1 MKSIKR
7 TITFI
12 IMVVMCIT
20 AFPLVSSANS
30 KNVIESYVG
39 VNKVIK
45 FDKSTGE
52 IVGGSGL
59 KGHINIPNKI
69 AGVPVVAIKD
79 GAFKNEEFTSISI
92 PSNVNKIGDSAFFE
106 CKNLVTVRDAKN
118 ITTIGNRAF
127 NNCPKLKN
135 FPFDAPISSIGDEA
149 FYYCKSLESIVLSDT
164 VTYIGEGAFK
174 ECSFLKNI
182 DIPDS
187 VTHIG
192 NDAFARCFDLKTVKL
207 PTSLTVI
214 GEGIFKSCGLEEI
227 TLPDSIVEIGNSAFE
242 SCTKL
247 KTVKLPSS
255 LAAIGESSFKSC
267 GLEEIALPDSIV
279 EIGVSAFEACS
290 ALKTV
295 CFSSSLKVIGE
306 CVFKSCGFESLNVP
320 DSIVEISKSAFE
332 ECSQLKTINFSDS
345 LKAIGENA
353 FKKCIGLTDITIPAS
368 VENISEDSFILCDSL
383 QSINVAENNMFYTS
397 VDGVLFTKKVEGG
410 NGTIGSVNEYVLI
423 SYPAMKSDV
432 EYSIP
437 DGIQRISDYAFSGN
451 EFLCS
456 VTIPASVTKIGKY
469 AFSEDVSLES
479 IELSK
484 NIKEISYG
492 MFYGCGSLKTI
503 VIPEG
508 VEYIYPESFVDC
520 SSLSIIHFPRSLK
533 EICIEIGWGENE
545 GPFRGCRNI
554 TDVYFAGNSEK
565 WGDLTDIYQLYSG
578 DLSSAHWFLT
588 ESGYYLKKANVHW
601 VNPFIDIQEN
611 DGKWFTDSVVYCYIN
626 GYLGGISGNEF
637 DYKSSV
643 NRAMFA
649 TILAKIDD
657 APLYEYSEMSFTDVP
672 AEQWYSNAIEW
683 AYRNGY
689 TAGLDRGIFGR
700 KYPVTREQL
709 ATFLYTYSEKKGY
722 DVSDR
727 ADIGAYT
734 DHANVSDYA
743 LEAMK
748 WAVSKGIISG
758 TDKRELLPKDSITR
772 AQMAV
777 VIKSFVENIIPVKV
791 D

>member
-12 IMVVMCIT
+12 IMVVMFVT
-20 AFPLVSSANS
+20 AFPLVSSGNS
-30 KNVIESYVG
+30 ENVVDYHPGRNQTIR
-39 VNKVIK
+39 

-52 IVGGSGL
+52 IIGSNTDLSGRL
-59 KGHINIPNKI
+59 TIPKEI
-69 AGVPVVAIKD
+69 DGVSVTSIGEK
-79 GAFKNEEFTSISI
+79 AFKNRKISEIFMLPDITQIGESAFEGCINLKEFKFTDSLKTIGKCAFKSSGLESIDLPDSVVEIGEYAFSGCSDLKSVKLPSSLNKNKIENGVFKSCGFESI
-92 PSNVNKIGDSAFFE
+92 ELPDSIVEIGDSAFE
-106 CKNLVTVRDAKN
+106 GCINLKTFKFPSSL
-118 ITTIGNRAF
+118 NR
-127 NNCPKLKN
+127 
-135 FPFDAPISSIGDEA
+135 
-149 FYYCKSLESIVLSDT
+149 
-164 VTYIGEGAFK
+164 IGEKA
-174 ECSFLKNI
+174 
-182 DIPDS
+182 
-187 VTHIG
+187 
-192 NDAFARCFDLKTVKL
+192 
-207 PTSLTVI
+207 
-214 GEGIFKSCGLEEI
+214 FKSCGLEEI
-227 TLPDSIVEIGNSAFE
+227 DLPNSVIDIEAGAFQ
-242 SCTKL
+242 
-247 KTVKLPSS
+247 
-255 LAAIGESSFKSC
+255 G
-267 GLEEIALPDSIV
+267 
-279 EIGVSAFEACS
+279 
-290 ALKTV
+290 
-295 CFSSSLKVIGE
+295 
-306 CVFKSCGFESLNVP
+306 CV
-320 DSIVEISKSAFE
+320 D
-332 ECSQLKTINFSDS
+332 
-345 LKAIGENA
+345 
-353 FKKCIGLTDITIPAS
+353 LTDIRIPSS
-368 VENISEDSFILCDSL
+368 VENISEASFAFCDSL

-410 NGTIGSVNEYVLI
+410 NGTIGSLNEYVLI
-423 SYPAMKSDV
+423 SYPTMKTDV

-437 DGIQRISDYAFSGN
+437 NGVRRIADYAFSGN

-456 VTIPASVTKIGKY
+456 VTIPDSVTQIGKY
-469 AFSEDVSLES
+469 AFSEVTFLEG

-492 MFYGCGSLKTI
+492 MFYGCKSLKSI

-508 VEYIYPESFVDC
+508 VEYIYPRSFVNC
-520 SSLSIIHFPRSLK
+520 FSLSIIHFPRSLK

-545 GPFRGCRNI
+545 GPFASCQSI

-689 TAGLDRGIFGR
+689 TAGLDRGIFGP
-700 KYPVTREQL
+700 KYPVKREQL

-722 DVSDR
+722 DVSGR

-743 LEAMK
+743 LDAMT
-748 WAVSKGIISG
+748 WAVNKGIFGG

-777 VIKSFVENIIPVKV
+777 VIKSFVENIIPVK
-791 D
+791 DYGE

>member
-12 IMVVMCIT
+12 IMVVMFVT
-20 AFPLVSSANS
+20 AFPLVSSGNS
-30 KNVIESYVG
+30 ENVVDYHPGRNQTIR
-39 VNKVIK
+39 

-52 IVGGSGL
+52 IIGSNTDLSGRL
-59 KGHINIPNKI
+59 TIPKEI
-69 AGVPVVAIKD
+69 DGVSVTSIGEK
-79 GAFKNEEFTSISI
+79 AFKNRKISEI
-92 PSNVNKIGDSAFFE
+92 FMLPDITQIGESAFE
-106 CKNLVTVRDAKN
+106 GCINLKEFKFTDSLK
-118 ITTIGNRAF
+118 TIGKCAF
-127 NNCPKLKN
+127 K
-135 FPFDAPISSIGDEA
+135 SSG
-149 FYYCKSLESIVLSDT
+149 LESIDL
-164 VTYIGEGAFK
+164 
-174 ECSFLKNI
+174 
-182 DIPDS
+182 PDS
-187 VTHIG
+187 V
-192 NDAFARCFDLKTVKL
+192 
-207 PTSLTVI
+207 
-214 GEGIFKSCGLEEI
+214 
-227 TLPDSIVEIGNSAFE
+227 VEIGEYAF
-242 SCTKL
+242 SGCSDL

-255 LAAIGESSFKSC
+255 LNKNKIENGVFKSC
-267 GLEEIALPDSIV
+267 GFESIELPDSIV
-279 EIGVSAFEACS
+279 EIGDSAFEGCIN
-290 ALKTV
+290 LKT
-295 CFSSSLKVIGE
+295 FKFPSYLNKIGE
-306 CVFKSCGFESLNVP
+306 KAFKSSGLEEIALP
-320 DSIVEISKSAFE
+320 GSIVEIGASAFE

-353 FKKCIGLTDITIPAS
+353 FKKCIGLTDITIPAG
-368 VENISEDSFILCDSL
+368 VEKISEGSFSFCDSL
-383 QSINVAENNMFYTS
+383 QSINVAENNMFYKS
-397 VDGVLFTKKVEGG
+397 VDGVLFTKKVEVG

-437 DGIQRISDYAFSGN
+437 DGIQRIADYAFSGN

-456 VTIPASVTKIGKY
+456 VTIPDSVTKIGKY

-508 VEYIYPESFVDC
+508 VEYIYPRSFVNC
-520 SSLSIIHFPRSLK
+520 FSLSIIHFPRSLK

-545 GPFRGCRNI
+545 GPFASCQSI
-554 TDVYFAGNSEK
+554 IDVYFAGNSEK

-709 ATFLYTYSEKKGY
+709 ATFLYTYSKKKGY
-722 DVSDR
+722 DVSGR
-727 ADIGAYT
+727 ADISTYN

-743 LEAMK
+743 LDAMT
-748 WAVSKGIISG
+748 WAVNKGIFGG
-758 TDKRELLPKDSITR
+758 TDKGELLPKDSITR

>member
-12 IMVVMCIT
+12 IMVVMFVT
-20 AFPLVSSANS
+20 AFPLVSSGNS
-30 KNVIESYVG
+30 ENVVDYHPGKNQTIR
-39 VNKVIK
+39 

-52 IVGGSGL
+52 IIGSNTDLSGRL
-59 KGHINIPNKI
+59 TIPKEI
-69 AGVPVVAIKD
+69 DGVSVTSI
-79 GAFKNEEFTSISI
+79 GENAFKNRKISEI
-92 PSNVNKIGDSAFFE
+92 FMPPDITQIGESAFE
-106 CKNLVTVRDAKN
+106 GCINLKEFKFADSLK
-118 ITTIGNRAF
+118 TIGKCAF
-127 NNCPKLKN
+127 K
-135 FPFDAPISSIGDEA
+135 SSG
-149 FYYCKSLESIVLSDT
+149 LESIDL
-164 VTYIGEGAFK
+164 
-174 ECSFLKNI
+174 
-182 DIPDS
+182 PDS
-187 VTHIG
+187 VVEIG
-192 NDAFARCFDLKTVKL
+192 EYAFSGCSDLKTVKL
-207 PTSLTVI
+207 PSSFNKNKIENGV
-214 GEGIFKSCGLEEI
+214 FKSCGFESIE
-227 TLPDSIVEIGNSAFE
+227 LPDSIVEIGDSAFE
-242 SCTKL
+242 GCINL
-247 KTVKLPSS
+247 KTFKFPSY
-255 LAAIGESSFKSC
+255 LNKIGEK
-267 GLEEIALPDSIV
+267 A
-279 EIGVSAFEACS
+279 
-290 ALKTV
+290 
-295 CFSSSLKVIGE
+295 
-306 CVFKSCGFESLNVP
+306 FKSCGFEALGIP
-320 DSIVEISKSAFE
+320 DSVIEIKSDAFQSCDDLTNVTISAGVEK
-332 ECSQLKTINFSDS
+332 
-345 LKAIGENA
+345 
-353 FKKCIGLTDITIPAS
+353 
-368 VENISEDSFILCDSL
+368 ISEGSFSFCDSL
-383 QSINVAENNMFYTS
+383 QTFNVAENNMFYTS
-397 VDGVLFTKKVEGG
+397 VDGVLFTKKIEGG

-423 SYPAMKSDV
+423 SYPAMKTDV

-437 DGIQRISDYAFSGN
+437 DGIQRIADYAFSGN
-451 EFLCS
+451 EFLNSITIPDS
-456 VTIPASVTKIGKY
+456 VTGIGKY

-503 VIPEG
+503 AIPEG

-533 EICIEIGWGENE
+533 EICIEIGRGENE

-565 WGDLTDIYQLYSG
+565 WGDLTDIYQLYGG

-588 ESGYYLKKANVHW
+588 ASGYYLKKANVHW

-689 TAGLDRGIFGR
+689 TAGIGGGLYGR

-709 ATFLYTYSEKKGY
+709 ATFLYAYSEKKGY
-722 DVSDR
+722 DVSGR
-727 ADIGAYT
+727 ADITGYT
-734 DHANVSDYA
+734 DWPEASRYAIQPISWVVYEGIFSGKSDTVFA
-743 LEAMK
+743 
-748 WAVSKGIISG
+748 
-758 TDKRELLPKDSITR
+758 PKDNTTR
-772 AQMAV
+772 AELAV
-777 VIKSFVENIIPVKV
+777 IIKKYVEKIIPVKEQ
-791 D
+791 